1 MSARDTTARPRCVF
15 GASVGFPSWINRL
28 DRIGRYHWP
37 KLKRKQLNGTNKTI
51 SLLEFDAAARPR
63 CVIGVSVWASALEK
77 SACPNSVVGTYRGSF
92 SRTAPHKT

>member
-1 MSARDTTARPRCVF
+1 MTVTVTTLTIAAIPMPVWKKKTEREINQTWAMSARDTTARPSCVF

-51 SLLEFDAAARPR
+51 SLLEFELKVFFLYP
-63 CVIGVSVWASALEK
+63 
-77 SACPNSVVGTYRGSF
+77 
-92 SRTAPHKT
+92 